1 MVSERPTADVAGNPD
16 VMVTVNGERRLAP
29 AGSSLHDLVEA
40 LGFAGR
46 PVAVEVDGQVVSRG
60 RFADR
65 RLVGGEKIEIVM
77 FVGGG

>member
-1 MVSERPTADVAGNPD
+1 
-16 VMVTVNGERRLAP
+16 
-29 AGSSLHDLVEA
+29 VEA